1 MLFSKPNKS
10 AAHCLAQLVDALEEG
25 HSPAH
30 LNGNGADT
38 PLVQRAREAWSKHY
52 QARQDEQ
59 QRLNALAS
67 ELSALSARLAS
78 SEAEHQRL
86 HTRFELVSQAS
97 NEGLWCLDVLAE
109 DPRHPRSNYWWSDRM
124 RSLLGF
130 NNEQDFPNQLG
141 SWSERLHP
149 DDRAAALD
157 ALQRFL
163 NDRNGHKAYHSQYRL
178 ALQNGEY
185 HWFASSAE
193 ALRDERGL
201 PVYVAG
207 WLRDIHQQHERE
219 MELDKTLT
227 RFELVREMLSDG
239 LWDMEVIDGDPMNPR
254 NPFWWSAQFRSMLG
268 FSTTDDFPNVM
279 DSWVSRIHPQ
289 DKPEVIRIFAEHLA
303 DCSGKTPLETIH
315 RIKLNN
321 GEYRWFHSRGQTR
334 RAADGTPLRV
344 VGALV
349 DIHVTRQ
356 EEQLR
361 AEQAQQR
368 MELELNLQKLTSIVS
383 TIQSIANQTNLL
395 ALNAAI
401 EAARAGDAG
410 RGFAVVADEVRKLA
424 TRTSEATFQA
434 ANMINSR
441 T

>member
-1 MLFSKPNKS
+1 VLFSKPNK
-10 AAHCLAQLVDALEEG
+10 AAAQCLAQLVDALEG
-25 HSPAH
+25 SYSSAD
-30 LNGNGADT
+30 LNINGAAST
-38 PLVQRAREAWSKHY
+38 LVRRAREAWHKHH

-59 QRLNALAS
+59 RQLNTLAS
-67 ELSALSARLAS
+67 ELPELTARLAA
-78 SEAEHQRL
+78 SEAERNRL
-86 HTRFELVSQAS
+86 QTRFELASQAS
-97 NEGLWCLDVLAE
+97 HEGLWGLDVSAE
-109 DPRHPRSNYWWSDRM
+109 DPLHPRNNYWWSDQV

-130 NNEQDFPNQLG
+130 DNEQDFPNHLG

-149 DDRAAALD
+149 DDRATALD
-157 ALQRFL
+157 ALQRYL
-163 NDRNGHKAYHSQYRL
+163 NDRNGHKAYHAQYRL

-185 HWFASSAE
+185 HWFASNAE

-201 PVYVAG
+201 PIYVAG
-207 WLRDIHQQHERE
+207 WLRDIHQQYERE

-227 RFELVREMLSDG
+227 RFELAREMLSDG

-254 NPFWWSAQFRSMLG
+254 NPFWWSAQFRSILG
-268 FSTTDDFPNVM
+268 FSTSDDFPNVL
-279 DSWVSRIHPQ
+279 DSWASRIHPQ
-289 DKPEVIRIFAEHLA
+289 DKQEVISLFAAHLG
-303 DCSGKTPLETIH
+303 DRSGKTPFEAIY
-315 RIKLNN
+315 RIKLKN
-321 GEYRWFHSRGQTR
+321 GEYRWFRSRGQTR
-334 RAADGTPLRV
+334 RTPDGTPLRV

-349 DIHVTRQ
+349 DIHVTRL

-361 AEQAQQR
+361 AEQTQQR
-368 MELELNLQKLTSIVS
+368 TELELNLKKLTEIVS